1 MPAAWKART
10 ISRNSCDLAVLRAAG
25 GVGRLRGGEGDAV
38 VAPEVAQLL
47 AGQRVDERAV
57 VLVELVDR
65 QQLDGRDAQPLQ
77 VGDLLDQAGE
87 GARVRDAATTGGR

>member
-10 ISRNSCDLAVLRAAG
+10 ISRNSLTWPCSRPAG
-25 GVGRLRGGEGDAV
+25 GVGGLGGGEGDAV

-47 AGQRVDERAV
+47 AGERVGERAV
-57 VLVELVDR
+57 ALVELVDR
-65 QQLDGRDAQPLQ
+65 QQLDGRDAQLLQ

-87 GARVRDAATTGGR
+87 GAGVRDAARTGGR